1 MRRNMKLILRNTVQS
16 IIIIMF
22 SRIGT
27 GSKHN
32 IAHGPS
38 QLTLD
43 SMGIG
48 EDINKQM
55 FIKTV
60 HYKGNIV
67 AMKDVRCSALI

>member
-1 MRRNMKLILRNTVQS
+1 MKLILRNTVQS
-16 IIIIMF
+16 IIMF

-67 AMKDVRCSALI
+67 AMKDVRCSAHI